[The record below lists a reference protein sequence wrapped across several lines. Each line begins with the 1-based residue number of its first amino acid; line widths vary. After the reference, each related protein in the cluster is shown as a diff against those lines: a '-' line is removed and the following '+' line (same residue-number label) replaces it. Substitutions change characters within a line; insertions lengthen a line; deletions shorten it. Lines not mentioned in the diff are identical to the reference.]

1 MAEVNHE
8 NSNRFKTK
16 SIDHSETECCKNC
29 EHLCDP
35 YTKPA
40 LCCNECSGKIHIE
53 CLKRGSVPA
62 SFVGDVFFDL
72 TCSHCSPFGEETVIR
87 NRMPWLNVIILTLYN
102 LREKSSGISKRGYF
116 HWKSDISTFVDRN
129 WDFLF
134 KKTVKR
140 KKNWIGTISGTLSHY
155 SGIFFKSGTIE
166 LGESGWWRLID
177 NDPPEVLIAKN
188 EKMILDRKKQVNNQ
202 IKIANKLHNSPTP
215 SESSI
220 SVGEDNGYGNGL
232 LKNQEYIT
240 YSQTDVQSDKTLFD
254 LLLEEDELNNLEIE
268 DDMMST
274 EQSDTPSL
282 SDLIRDCQYQ
292 TNNFHFSQLLDDFT
306 SEWTSTTDTVSENLN
321 NIKTDQIK
329 EDEEEHYEEDSN
341 DSLSSVQEQ
350 LPVSLFKTTQQRPWP
365 WQRNYNIKE
374 KIPRMTHQQETYL
387 LQQVN
392 KSTLNCA
399 SSEIRRFYRKIAVR
413 KLKREYGLP
422 LLDIDNFGCKAEIL
436 DKPLKDSGRVLDRF
450 FGDDLSSFEQRLQGY
465 NEPTSVHSPYTNR
478 LLKPFIR
485 RDTSCH
491 PLWLKVMEELRIKVN
506 KSNPKWKTPPIAPI
520 DYSYVRPQHIPAI
533 NSLCNQFF
541 WPGIDLTEC
550 LQYPDFT
557 CVVLYKKLV
566 IGFAILVPDVSY
578 NEAYISFFL
587 TRPEWRKS
595 GIGTFMLY
603 HLIQTCMGKDV
614 TLHVSAT
621 NPALILYQKFGFKV
635 EEFVQDFYDKYMPPN
650 SRECRHALFL
660 RLSR

>member
-1 MAEVNHE
+1 MAEISQEKDGKLNA
-8 NSNRFKTK
+8 K
-16 SIDHSETECCKNC
+16 SVEQSGTEFCKNC
-29 EHLCDP
+29 NIVCDP
-35 YTKPA
+35 YNKPA
-40 LCCNECSGKIHIE
+40 LRCNECSEKIHIE
-53 CLKRGSVPA
+53 CLKRGSVPE
-62 SFVGDVFFDL
+62 SFVGDVFFEL
-72 TCSHCSPFGEETVIR
+72 TCSHCSPFDEEIVAR
-87 NRMPWLNVIILTLYN
+87 NRMPWLNVIVLTLYN

-129 WDFLF
+129 WDYLF

-188 EKMILDRKKQVNNQ
+188 EKMILERKKVGSQT
-202 IKIANKLHNSPTP
+202 KSTSKLHNSPTP

-220 SVGEDNGYGNGL
+220 SVGEDNSYANGSI
-232 LKNQEYIT
+232 KNQECSV
-240 YSQTDVQSDKTLFD
+240 YSQAYVQPDRTLFD
-254 LLLEEDELNNLEIE
+254 LLLEEDELNNMEIE
-268 DDMMST
+268 DDTISN

-306 SEWTSTTDTVSENLN
+306 SEWTSTTDGISENAHG
-321 NIKTDQIK
+321 IKTEQIK
-329 EDEEEHYEEDSN
+329 DEEEEQYEGDST

-350 LPVSLFKTTQQRPWP
+350 PPVSLFKTSERRPWP
-365 WQRNYNIKE
+365 WQRTHVIEE
-374 KIPRMTHQQETYL
+374 KIPRMTYQEETYL

-392 KSTLNCA
+392 KTALNSA
-399 SSEIRRFYRKIAVR
+399 PPEIRRFYRKLAVR

-422 LLDIDNFGCKAEIL
+422 LLDIDNFGSKTEVL

-450 FGDDLSSFEQRLQGY
+450 FGDVLGSFEQRLQGY

-485 RDTSCH
+485 RDTSCR
-491 PLWLKVMEELRIKVN
+491 PLWLKVMEELRVKVN
-506 KSNPKWKTPPIAPI
+506 KSNPKWKLPPTAPI

-550 LQYPDFT
+550 LQYPDFS

-566 IGFAILVPDVSY
+566 IGFAVLVPDVGY

-587 TRPEWRKS
+587 TRPEWRRS